1 LIYFVQAISGGPIK
15 IGFSD
20 NVSARVRQL
29 EAHYGQPLAILATM
43 PGDRED
49 EREIHGRFATARMGR
64 TEQFRPVAEIMAFI
78 GCSIIVDIDPYAVEV
93 MEAADTSVKLD
104 VDVVRIAKI
113 VAAYR
118 DVSLA
123 EYLSNTLKPIVQGDL
138 DREQTRNQPKRSK
151 GAKE

>member
-1 LIYFVQAISGGPIK
+1 MV
-15 IGFSD
+15 
-20 NVSARVRQL
+20 
-29 EAHYGQPLAILATM
+29 
-43 PGDRED
+43 
-49 EREIHGRFATARMGR
+49 ATAGDAVAKR
-64 TEQFRPVAEIMAFI
+64 TDV
-78 GCSIIVDIDPYAVEV
+78 
-93 MEAADTSVKLD
+93 SVKMD
-104 VDVVRIAKI
+104 SDVVRIAKI